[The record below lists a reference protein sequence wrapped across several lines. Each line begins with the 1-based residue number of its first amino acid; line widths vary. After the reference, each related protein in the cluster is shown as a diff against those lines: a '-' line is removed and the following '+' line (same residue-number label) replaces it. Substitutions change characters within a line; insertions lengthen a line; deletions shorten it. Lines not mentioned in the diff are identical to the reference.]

1 MFLKDCGVQ
10 HDVVA
15 SFFSELTT
23 GLEERALGAKSRG
36 LWMNITRPILA

>member
-15 SFFSELTT
+15 VSFSELTT
-23 GLEERALGAKSRG
+23 GLEEKSARGKSLGVFG
-36 LWMNITRPILA
+36 